1 VKISL
6 CMIVKNEEENII
18 NCLDCAMKVVDEAIV
33 VDTGSTDKTVE
44 LLDKYSNENTCV
56 KIIHHKWE
64 NSFSKARNLS
74 LRYASGDW
82 IIILDADER
91 LFADRIQLEGIIN
104 NTIEQAFIIPIYNLM
119 NNDNIEVT
127 SVMIRL
133 FKNNK
138 PHYTG
143 AIHEQLHIENKNYAG
158 KVIDGNICKIYHY
171 GYYKSIYNR
180 KDKEKRNMDI
190 IKKQIK
196 IEPNNPFHWYNK
208 GVMEMI
214 SGNFDTA
221 IDDFLKS
228 NELTNKKRYSFH
240 DNLVLELIKCMMALE
255 NYNQIINLVNE
266 VSKDIYIGKIP
277 DIYYYCGIA
286 YGNIDEHDLA
296 IEYFNKAINIGEYEK
311 GVSRYG
317 TGSFLPKIQ
326 WSKVLLLQNKKNESI
341 YKLKEAVLDNRNIHN
356 VGIEELIVLLKE
368 EKRDYEIEKLEQII
382 NNKNTDGS
390 YLGSEFLRNKD
401 YVKNNIT
408 TLVEDGKLEAAKEL
422 IIEYEKIVNDDIDVY
437 SIKGVIAMME
447 GKMEDAERILK
458 EGLKKDRKYYDL
470 LYNLGFLYEIN
481 QEYLLAYE
489 QYRKIALY
497 VETKTESQIIN
508 KLRELERINEIKEY
522 IIKSQHNEEFKAEQL
537 IIKMKT
543 KMEQIKLLI

>member
-1 VKISL
+1 
-6 CMIVKNEEENII
+6 MIVKNEEENII

-44 LLDKYSNENTCV
+44 LLDKYSTEKTCV

-64 NSFSKARNLS
+64 NDFSKARNLS
-74 LRYASGDW
+74 MRYASGDW

-91 LFADRIQLEGIIN
+91 LFADRNELEGIIN

-127 SVMIRL
+127 SVMVRL

-138 PHYTG
+138 PHYSG
-143 AIHEQLHIENKNYAG
+143 AIHEQLYINDKNYVG
-158 KVIDGNICKIYHY
+158 EVIDGNICKIYHY
-171 GYYKSIYNR
+171 GYYKSVYN
-180 KDKEKRNMDI
+180 KKNKEKRNMKI

-228 NELTNKKRYSFH
+228 NELTNKRRYSFH
-240 DNLVLELIKCMMALE
+240 DNLVLELIKCMMALK
-255 NYNQIINLVNE
+255 NYNQIINLVTE

-286 YGNIDEHDLA
+286 YVNIDEHDLA
-296 IEYFNKAINIGEYEK
+296 IEYFDKAINIGEYEK

-317 TGSFLPKIQ
+317 TGSFLAKIQ
-326 WSKVLLLQNKKNESI
+326 WGKVLLLQNKKRESI
-341 YKLKEAVLDNRNIHN
+341 DKLKEAVLDNRNIHN
-356 VGIEELIVLLKE
+356 VGIEELIALLKE

-382 NNKNTDGS
+382 NNKNTDDP
-390 YLGSEFLRNKD
+390 YLGSEFYKNKEH
-401 YVKNNIT
+401 VKNNII
-408 TLVEDGKLEAAKEL
+408 TLVEDSKLEEAKEL
-422 IIEYEKIVNDDIDVY
+422 ILEYEKIVNDDIDVY

-447 GKMEDAERILK
+447 GKIEDAEKILK
-458 EGLKKDRKYYDL
+458 EGLSKEENYFDL
-470 LYNLGFLYEIN
+470 LYNLAYLYQYNKQNELAIAYYKKSLHNTNDKMSIDKIN
-481 QEYLLAYE
+481 DNLNS
-489 QYRKIALY
+489 LY
-497 VETKTESQIIN
+497 
-508 KLRELERINEIKEY
+508 
-522 IIKSQHNEEFKAEQL
+522 
-537 IIKMKT
+537 
-543 KMEQIKLLI
+543 